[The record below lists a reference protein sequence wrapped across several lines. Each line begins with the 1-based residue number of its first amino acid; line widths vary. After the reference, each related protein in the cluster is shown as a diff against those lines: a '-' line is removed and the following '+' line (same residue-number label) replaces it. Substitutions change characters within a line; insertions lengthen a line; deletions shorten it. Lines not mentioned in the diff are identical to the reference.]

1 MTDFV
6 LIHGAWHGSWCWT
19 RVRRLLAA
27 GAHRVFTPTLTGVGE
42 RSHLLSRDVGLDTHV
57 ADVANLMIWE
67 DLRDIVLVGHS
78 YGGVVVRHVA
88 DRMPDRIRSL
98 PYPKSR
104 SIRSRSPATSSA
116 SSAARSARPSP
127 CWSRKNCLPAIAAC
141 W

>member
-27 GAHRVFTPTLTGVGE
+27 AGHRVFTPTLTGLGE

-67 DLRDIVLVGHS
+67 DLR
-78 YGGVVVRHVA
+78 VRRSCRA
-88 DRMPDRIRSL
+88 PRRRPDAG
-98 PYPKSR
+98 PD
-104 SIRSRSPATSSA
+104 
-116 SSAARSARPSP
+116 
-127 CWSRKNCLPAIAAC
+127 
-141 W
+141 

>member
-1 MTDFV
+1 MTDYV

-67 DLRDIVLVGHS
+67 DLHTPDPQDATLHEEDRAP
-78 YGGVVVRHVA
+78 RH
-88 DRMPDRIRSL
+88 L
-98 PYPKSR
+98 G
-104 SIRSRSPATSSA
+104 
-116 SSAARSARPSP
+116 
-127 CWSRKNCLPAIAAC
+127 
-141 W
+141 